1 MESEEASTAKL
12 RLMCS
17 YGGHILPRPGTNSLF
32 YAGGETRILSIQH
45 RTLATLSSFRTHLS
59 TLLSLK
65 YPFTLKYQ
73 LPHLH
78 LDSLISLASDEDLH
92 ILVDEYH
99 NSSSRIRLFV
109 FPAFRHPKTE
119 SWFLDSLKSSSIMH
133 HSFPL
138 DTTSS
143 FASSLLPPSL
153 PSSLPS
159 DSTVSSIIS
168 QRQNTCYQDS
178 VLHVSEATL
187 SAQTVQVESQN
198 LFVSNNAN
206 LNARYSSFPR
216 FNSVVQSATRNL
228 PLHAPLNSLPT
239 GHCIYQ
245 QSRPSTH
252 LVYQTNPICPVYLVP
267 VTLPMTAS
275 TQASMNLN
283 LSSIGSRVPRNS
295 TSDSQNYLTHTET
308 AALVHVPYNENQA
321 PQIDV
326 SPMHHI
332 QSQSQNI
339 SITSVES
346 AESGNELDNNL
357 TRDQIYKSQ
366 PPPPALPSKHQTVR
380 KATPELLSEALA
392 QLHVDSLKPQHT
404 EISQPH

>member
-1 MESEEASTAKL
+1 
-12 RLMCS
+12 
-17 YGGHILPRPGTNSLF
+17 
-32 YAGGETRILSIQH
+32 
-45 RTLATLSSFRTHLS
+45 
-59 TLLSLK
+59 
-65 YPFTLKYQ
+65 
-73 LPHLH
+73 
-78 LDSLISLASDEDLH
+78 
-92 ILVDEYH
+92 
-99 NSSSRIRLFV
+99 
-109 FPAFRHPKTE
+109 
-119 SWFLDSLKSSSIMH
+119 MH

-143 FASSLLPPSL
+143 FASFTSLLPPSIPL
-153 PSSLPS
+153 SLPS

-168 QRQNTCYQDS
+168 QRQNMCYQDPA
-178 VLHVSEATL
+178 LHVSEARL
-187 SAQTVQVESQN
+187 SAQTVSH
-198 LFVSNNAN
+198 NAN

-216 FNSVVQSATRNL
+216 FNSVVQSATSNL
-228 PLHAPLNSLPT
+228 PLHTPLNSLPS
-239 GHCIYQ
+239 IYQ
-245 QSRPSTH
+245 QPRPSTH

-283 LSSIGSRVPRNS
+283 VSSIGSRVPRNS

-321 PQIDV
+321 RQIDV
-326 SPMHHI
+326 SPMHHL

-346 AESGNELDNNL
+346 PESGNELDNNL

-366 PPPPALPSKHQTVR
+366 PPPPVLSSKHQTVR

-392 QLHVDSLKPQHT
+392 QLHVDSLKT
-404 EISQPH
+404 ETSQPH